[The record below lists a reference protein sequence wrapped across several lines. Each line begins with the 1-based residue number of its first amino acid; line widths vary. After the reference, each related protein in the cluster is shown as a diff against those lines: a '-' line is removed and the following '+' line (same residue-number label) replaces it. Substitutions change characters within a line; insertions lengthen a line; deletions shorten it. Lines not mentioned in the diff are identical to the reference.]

1 MMQYIMKRIERS
13 GKVFTSLR
21 FKKKD
26 WDILKEKYPNTPVKE
41 NSRYVYLEIEGD
53 ILNWKKGRDE
63 FGND

>member
-1 MMQYIMKRIERS
+1 MKYLMKRIERG

-26 WDILKEKYPNTPVKE
+26 WETLKQKYPNTPAKE

-53 ILNWKKGRDE
+53 ILNLPRGR
-63 FGND
+63 G